1 LSLLSKAC
9 FAWVILY
16 VVLSIRS
23 ALWIGSRHGGKVF
36 LLEFQSRRAR
46 GKRESARAR
55 WLKAMG
61 IGAALAMPVGIVA
74 FVASLVGPGAS
85 IRPGPQTPVAL
96 PQKWKTRC
104 VDFPQLSAVFRS
116 YPAGSPVP

>member
-1 LSLLSKAC
+1 MSLALSLLSKAC

-74 FVASLVGPGAS
+74 FVASLVGPWGFYPTRSAD
-85 IRPGPQTPVAL
+85 PCCTAPKVENAL
-96 PQKWKTRC
+96 R
-104 VDFPQLSAVFRS
+104 
-116 YPAGSPVP
+116 